1 MSPRQKLT
9 MIKTVHTIIYLIMVW
24 AVFYLLYAAINQTYS
39 VWFYLALGLLV
50 IESLVF
56 ALSGMKCPLTALA
69 KKYGDNKGYVGD
81 LFIPERFS
89 KYTFRVF
96 GTIFLVSIV
105 LLLLNVLNIR

>member
-9 MIKTVHTIIYLIMVW
+9 MIKTVHTIIYLMMVW
-24 AVFYLLYAAINQTYS
+24 AVFYLLYAAITQTYS
-39 VWFYLALGLLV
+39 DWFYTALGLLV

-56 ALSGMKCPLTALA
+56 ALSGMKCPLTSLA
-69 KKYGDNKGYVGD
+69 KKYGDSKGYVGD
-81 LFIPERFS
+81 LFIPERFA

-105 LLLLNVLNIR
+105 LLLLNVLNFR